1 MSYKE
6 LEGKP
11 NLPEIQD
18 EILAFWKENSIFEKS
33 LKDKHGE
40 VVFYDGPPFPTG
52 KPHHGTVLV
61 SFIKDMVARYW
72 TMRGFSV
79 PRVWGWDCHGLPIEN
94 QAEKLLGIADKSII
108 ERSLDLESA
117 DTAAITEETTED
129 GQSVK
134 KQNPLWHK
142 AVEEAS
148 QQIQQYPSAFANM
161 HPGMTAFNNECRSIV
176 SNNNEAWREYVEQ
189 MARWVDYDNAYKT
202 MSPSFMESVMWA
214 FKTCYDKGLIYSGY
228 RVTPYCMH
236 CETSLSI
243 SDTRESDSTR
253 PRQDRWIMTR
263 FRSLSEPVVN
273 GKPLYYLAWTT
284 TPWTL
289 PSNLC
294 LAVGLKLTYAFV
306 DVGDCVLV
314 ACKNT
319 IGKYEKVFGKEPNI
333 VRECSGSELLGATYE
348 PIFPYFADMSK
359 DGAFRIVSADYV
371 DDGEGVGI
379 VHTAPAFGEDDYWT
393 CRNNKIPTD
402 VVNPVDS
409 KGHFT
414 AEITDFYEDAKTRN
428 VIEMNPIIIR
438 FLYDK
443 GIAVADGTLVHNYP
457 HCWRCKQPLIYKA
470 MNAWYFN
477 IEKIKDKLIEAN
489 ESVNWVPE
497 TVKHGRFGNW
507 LENAR
512 DWNISRNRYWST
524 PIPIW
529 ECDCCGERT
538 VLGSIAEIK
547 EVSGIELTDLHRQ
560 FMDQVTFPCACGGT
574 KRRVAEVLDCW
585 FESGSVTFAQKHYPF
600 ENKEWFETHFPC
612 DFIVEYTGQIRCW
625 FYYLHVMA
633 VALFD
638 RPAFKNCVVHGTL
651 LAKDGKKFSKS
662 SKNYTDPMLLMRSNG
677 TDAFRLYLYQSNAM
691 LLGDLKFDDEGIKDA
706 YQQLIAPLWNACN
719 FFTSYANI
727 DGFQPV
733 SCEAPITVNQL
744 DRWILAKLYKTEE
757 TIRTAMDAYQVDAFV
772 TPLISLMDGLTNWYI
787 RRSRRRFWGSGMTD
801 DKQAAYGTLYYVLV
815 NTLRLYAP
823 VAPILSEKL
832 YRILTD
838 EESVHLADW
847 PAIPAEFANDELL
860 DQVELVQDV
869 IGLARSIREK
879 QRVKNRQPLSLMQV
893 ALNTSEKIAVIA
905 DFADIIKEELNI
917 KELEIL
923 DDVGHIATIDYKPCF
938 PVIGAKYPAR
948 RGDIIK
954 AVKSGAFKLTN
965 DACVL
970 TINGVQETF
979 DADIILV
986 SYNSRPGMH
995 VASANGIVVS
1005 LNLTLTDELREEG
1018 LARDIIRTI
1027 QDARKKIGCEITD
1040 RIVLDVK
1047 GEIPAAWV
1055 EFITSET
1062 LSSIATVTEALTSVT
1077 VENDSGDIIIAIG
1090 KAN

>member
-1 MSYKE
+1 MSYEE
-6 LEGKP
+6 LESKP
-11 NLPEIQD
+11 DLSGIQD
-18 EILAFWKENSIFEKS
+18 EVLSYWKENRIFEKS
-33 LKDKHGE
+33 LTDKHGE

-61 SFIKDMVARYW
+61 SFIKDMIARYW
-72 TMRGFSV
+72 TMRGYSV

-117 DTAAITEETTED
+117 DLAAMVEETAED
-129 GQSVK
+129 GHIFK
-134 KQNPLWHK
+134 KVNPTWHN
-142 AVEEAS
+142 AVDTANR
-148 QQIQQYPSAFANM
+148 QIEQYQPAFANM
-161 HPGMTAFNNECRSIV
+161 HPGMTAFNNECRAIV

-263 FRSLSEPVVN
+263 FRSLTEPEVN

-306 DVGDCVLV
+306 DVGDCILV

-319 IGKYEKVFGKEPNI
+319 IGKYDKVFGKEPNI
-333 VRECSGSELLGATYE
+333 VRECMGTELLGAEYE
-348 PIFPYFADMSK
+348 PIFPYFADMRK

-371 DDGEGVGI
+371 DDSEGVGI

-402 VVNPVDS
+402 VVNPVDA

-414 AEITDFYEDAKTRN
+414 AEVTDFYEDAKTRN

-438 FLYDK
+438 FLYEK

-470 MNAWYFN
+470 MNAWYFS

-538 VLGSIAEIK
+538 VLGSIEEIK
-547 EVSGIELTDLHRQ
+547 QVSGIELTDLHRQ

-600 ENKEWFETHFPC
+600 ENKDWFETHFPC

-625 FYYLHVMA
+625 FYYLHVLA

-727 DGFQPV
+727 DGFNPASCDVPV
-733 SCEAPITVNQL
+733 TTNQL
-744 DRWILAKLYKTEE
+744 DRWMLAKLHKTEE
-757 TIRTAMDAYQVDAFV
+757 AIRTAMDAYQVDAFV
-772 TPLISLMDGLTNWYI
+772 TPLISLVDGLTNWYI
-787 RRSRRRFWGSGMTD
+787 RRSRRRFWGSGMTE
-801 DKQAAYGTLYYVLV
+801 DKQAAYSTLYYVLV

-832 YRILTD
+832 YRILTG

-847 PAIPAEFANDELL
+847 PTIPAAFADDELL
-860 DQVELVQDV
+860 AQVELVQDV

-893 ALNTSEKIAVIA
+893 ALNTPEKTAVIA
-905 DFADIIKEELNI
+905 SFADIIKEELNI

-923 DDVGHIATIDYKPCF
+923 DDVGHIATVDYKPCF
-938 PVIGAKYPAR
+938 PVIGAKYPTR

-954 AVKSGAFKLTN
+954 AVKSGAFELTG

-970 TINGVQETF
+970 TINGAQETF

-995 VASANGIVVS
+995 VASGSGIVVS

-1018 LARDIIRTI
+1018 LARDVIRTI

-1047 GEIPAAWV
+1047 GTLPANWV
-1055 EFITSET
+1055 DYICNET
-1062 LSSIATVTEALTSVT
+1062 LSTLAPVASPLTVVT
-1077 VENDSGDIIIAIG
+1077 VENDNGSIEIAIA
-1090 KAN
+1090 K